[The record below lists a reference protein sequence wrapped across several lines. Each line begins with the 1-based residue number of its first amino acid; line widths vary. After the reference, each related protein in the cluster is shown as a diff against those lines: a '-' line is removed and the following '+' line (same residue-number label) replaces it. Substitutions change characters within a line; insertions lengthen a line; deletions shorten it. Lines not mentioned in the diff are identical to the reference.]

1 MTKKYQK
8 AQTKPQCVAGKA
20 SKDAKNNKAAT
31 SCVACL
37 QQKKCCKNILV
48 NHATQDSMEKNNIN
62 MAKNKFCFCMYQM
75 VYDADEGK
83 KVAKLIKN
91 RAEYIALRNSAE
103 NLSNLKKAREG
114 DAEAKRKL
122 LQICYNLGADRNGF
136 ALKNCKSQGSFFG
149 LDIDCNAD
157 EAEQIKESI
166 MSKKTEIGLM
176 MLERTVNNGFHLV
189 CRRIQGTTILE
200 NQVRVANMLHV
211 EMDTNAKDLH
221 RVFFTTSGEDTDLIY
236 LDDEL
241 FTEPMLNTDSLCEY
255 QRMKDRADKGEEDV
269 PPGAKKANKH
279 YRPWEDIEN
288 GKQETEQ
295 STCQPEQSTC
305 QLSFKGIPYTR
316 IIEMWWQHTGGEPA
330 EGERNTKL
338 FQLAANLRAIC
349 DNNREKLMQVMPR
362 YGLPESEIRS
372 IIDSACKEPVKG
384 VSKLMQEILNEIK
397 SSEQNTSQTPPPM
410 PEKLPKLIKLLV
422 SETPDIYKPAV
433 ANAVFPALAAHLHG
447 VWFKYTDARRHEAA
461 LMHVLMAPSGAGK
474 SSIDEPVSHIMAD
487 IKKRDNENMIREN
500 EWKKECRGKAANKN
514 KPPRPEGLIIQ
525 CIPTDITMPAFIQ
538 RLDENDGNYCYAHLD
553 EIEKFDQFKGKTC
566 KEQFTII
573 KCAFDNFEY
582 GQARVSAESVT
593 ATPLVRFNFN
603 ASTTIKQGQEYFR
616 NVLTDGP
623 MRRLNISTIPEQK
636 IGAPQPIYGVY
647 DEKFDKK
654 LKPYINNLTTANGE
668 IKCSKASELAKKMIE
683 KCSLLAEEAQ
693 DRVYWNLAT
702 TACVIAWRK
711 ALVLYI
717 ANGKKWEDE
726 INDFIMWS
734 LDYDLWCKMHF
745 FGYAIEKAEKCN
757 GSTLGRK
764 GPKSIIEELQDQF
777 TFDDV
782 MNIMLQ
788 KDKKYSPEKC
798 RKLINVWK
806 TRHKIDET
814 CQNNFVKLK

>member
-1 MTKKYQK
+1 MSKKSNK

-20 SKDAKNNKAAT
+20 IKNQVAT
-31 SCVACL
+31 SCMACL
-37 QQKKCCKNILV
+37 QQKKGCKNIVV
-48 NHATQDSMEKNNIN
+48 NHAKQDSMEKNNIN
-62 MAKNKFCFCMYQM
+62 MEKNNFCFCMYRI
-75 VYDADEGK
+75 VYDADEGV

-103 NLSNLKKAREG
+103 NLRNLKKAREG

-136 ALKNCKSQGSFFG
+136 ALKDCKSQGSFFG

-305 QLSFKGIPYTR
+305 QLSFKEIPYTR

-397 SSEQNTSQTPPPM
+397 SSEKNTSQTPPPM

-422 SETPDIYKPAV
+422 SKTPDIYKSAV
-433 ANAVFPALAAHLHG
+433 ANAVFPALATYIHN
-447 VWFKYTDARRHEAA
+447 VWFTYTDSRRHEAA

-474 SSIDEPVSHIMAD
+474 SCIDEPVSHIMAD
-487 IKKRDNENMIREN
+487 IKSRDNENMIREN

-525 CIPTDITMPAFIQ
+525 GIPTDITMPAFIQ
-538 RLDENDGNYCYAHLD
+538 RLDENNGHYCYAHLD
-553 EIEKFDQFKGKTC
+553 EIEKFDQFKGKTG

-573 KCAFDNFEY
+573 KCAFDNGEY
-582 GQARVSAESVT
+582 GQVRISAESVT

-623 MRRLNISTIPEQK
+623 MRRMNISTIPEQR

-654 LKPYINNLTTANGE
+654 LKPYINNLTTASGE
-668 IKCSKASELAKKMIE
+668 IKCPKALELAEKMIE
-683 KCSLLAEEAQ
+683 KCSLLADEAQ

-711 ALVLYI
+711 AIVLYI

-734 LDYDLWCKMHF
+734 LDYDLWCKIHF

-764 GPKSIIEELQDQF
+764 GPKSIIEELPEQF

-798 RKLINVWK
+798 RNMIKVWK
-806 TRHKIDET
+806 SRHKIDET
-814 CQNNFVKLK
+814 SQNNFVKLK

>member
-1 MTKKYQK
+1 MYEI
-8 AQTKPQCVAGKA
+8 
-20 SKDAKNNKAAT
+20 
-31 SCVACL
+31 
-37 QQKKCCKNILV
+37 IL
-48 NHATQDSMEKNNIN
+48 NSETRQ
-62 MAKNKFCFCMYQM
+62 
-75 VYDADEGK
+75 
-83 KVAKLIKN
+83 KVAKVIKN
-91 RAEYIALRNSAE
+91 REEYLALRNSTE
-103 NLSNLKKAREG
+103 NLRNLKKAREG
-114 DAEAKRKL
+114 DAEAKKKL
-122 LQICYNLGADRNGF
+122 LQVCYNLGASCNGNV
-136 ALKNCKSQGSFFG
+136 LTKCNSMGSYFTH
-149 LDIDCNAD
+149 DIDCSV
-157 EAEQIKESI
+157 EQSEEIKNI
-166 MSKKTEIGLM
+166 ILSKKEEIGLM
-176 MLERTVNNGFHLV
+176 MLERSVNYGWHLV
-189 CRRIQGTTILE
+189 CRRERGKTILE
-200 NQVRVANMLHV
+200 NQVRVANILHI
-211 EMDTNAKDLH
+211 EMDTNAKDVH
-221 RVFFTTSGEDTDLIY
+221 RVLFTTSGSEEDLPY
-236 LDDEL
+236 LNDEL
-241 FTEPMLNTDSLCEY
+241 FTEPMSPCDSFREY
-255 QRMKDRADKGEEDV
+255 THMKDRARKGEEDV
-269 PPGAKKANKH
+269 PEGAKKGNKH
-279 YRPWEDIEN
+279 YCPWEDIES
-288 GKQETEQ
+288 GKLETEH
-295 STCQPEQSTC
+295 STYQLVNPSTC

-330 EGERNTKL
+330 EGERNVKL
-338 FQLAANLRAIC
+338 FPLAANLRAIC
-349 DNNREKLMQVMPR
+349 DNNREKLRQAMTW
-362 YGLPESEIRS
+362 YGLPESEIQG
-372 IIDSACKEPVKG
+372 ILDSACKEPVKG

-397 SSEQNTSQTPPPM
+397 STEQNTSQTPPPM

-447 VWFKYTDARRHEAA
+447 VWFTYTDSRRHEAA

-474 SSIDEPVSHIMAD
+474 SCIDEPVSHIMAD
-487 IKKRDNENMIREN
+487 IKSRDNENMIREN

-538 RLDENDGNYCYAHLD
+538 RLDENNGHYCYAHLD
-553 EIEKFDQFKGKTC
+553 EIEKFDQFKGKTG

-582 GQARVSAESVT
+582 GQVRLSAESVT
-593 ATPLVRFNFN
+593 ANPLVRFNFN

-647 DEKFDKK
+647 DAKFDKK
-654 LKPYINNLTTANGE
+654 LKPYIDNLANANGE
-668 IKCSKASELAKKMIE
+668 IKCQKALELAKKMIE

-798 RKLINVWK
+798 RKLIKVWK
-806 TRHKIDET
+806 SRHKIDET

>member
-1 MTKKYQK
+1 MYEI
-8 AQTKPQCVAGKA
+8 
-20 SKDAKNNKAAT
+20 
-31 SCVACL
+31 
-37 QQKKCCKNILV
+37 IL
-48 NHATQDSMEKNNIN
+48 NSETRQ
-62 MAKNKFCFCMYQM
+62 
-75 VYDADEGK
+75 
-83 KVAKLIKN
+83 KVAKVIN
-91 RAEYIALRNSAE
+91 SREEYLTLRNSPE

-114 DAEAKRKL
+114 DAEAKKKL
-122 LQICYNLGADRNGF
+122 QQVCYNLGADRNGF
-136 ALKNCKSQGSFFG
+136 ALKDCKSQGSFFTH
-149 LDIDCNAD
+149 DIDCS
-157 EAEQIKESI
+157 AEQSEEIKNI
-166 MSKKTEIGLM
+166 ILSKKEGIGLM
-176 MLERTVNNGFHLV
+176 MLERSVNYGWHLV
-189 CRRIQGTTILE
+189 CRRERGKTILE
-200 NQVRVANMLHV
+200 NQVRVANILHI
-211 EMDTNAKDLH
+211 EMDTNAKDVH
-221 RVFFTTSGEDTDLIY
+221 RILFTTSGSEEDLPY
-236 LDDEL
+236 LNDEL
-241 FTEPMLNTDSLCEY
+241 FTEPMSAYDSLLEY
-255 QRMKDRADKGEEDV
+255 TRMKDRADKGEEDV

-279 YRPWEDIEN
+279 YRPWEDIESEECKDESGN
-288 GKQETEQ
+288 QET
-295 STCQPEQSTC
+295 EQSTC
-305 QLSFKGIPYTR
+305 QLSFKGIPYSR
-316 IIEMWWQHTGGEPA
+316 IIEMWWQHTDGEPV

-349 DNNREKLMQVMPR
+349 DNNREKLRQVMPW
-362 YGLPESEIRS
+362 YGLPESEIQG
-372 IIDSACKEPVKG
+372 ILNSACKEPVKG

-447 VWFKYTDARRHEAA
+447 VWFTYTDSRRHEAA

-474 SSIDEPVSHIMAD
+474 SCIDEPVNHIMAD
-487 IKKRDNENMIREN
+487 IKSRDNENMIREN
-500 EWKKECRGKAANKN
+500 EWKRECRGKAANKN

-538 RLDENDGNYCYAHLD
+538 RLDENNGHYCYAHLD
-553 EIEKFDQFKGKTC
+553 EIEKFDQFKGRTC
-566 KEQFTII
+566 KEQFTIM

-593 ATPLVRFNFN
+593 ANPLVRFNFN

-623 MRRLNISTIPEQK
+623 MRRLNISTIPEQR

-647 DEKFDKK
+647 DARFDKK
-654 LKPYINNLTTANGE
+654 LKPYIENLANANGE
-668 IKCSKASELAKKMIE
+668 IKCQKASELAKKMIE

-711 ALVLYI
+711 AIVLYI

-798 RKLINVWK
+798 RNMIKVWK
-806 TRHKIDET
+806 SRQKIDET
-814 CQNNFVKLK
+814 CQNYFIKRK